1 MLHLIEILRSVTNAP
16 FSDIPDILKKYFAS
30 STWTIFT
37 FPSLNVIFEKSQR
50 SCLTHISRHLLP
62 ELAST
67 IWNSI
72 ESALQ

>member
-37 FPSLNVIFEKSQR
+37 FPSLNVTFEKS
-50 SCLTHISRHLLP
+50 
-62 ELAST
+62 
-67 IWNSI
+67 
-72 ESALQ
+72 